1 MYDVSARVKKVGD
14 REVKVVTQCVQ
25 EGNVSKCAP
34 PTVGNILL
42 KINAKLGGTNN
53 VLGVNSRPV
62 VSTTH
67 KIRCMYHSFR
77 VMFDTCLKKHCTTGV
92 RETR

>member
-1 MYDVSARVKKVGD
+1 MYDISARVKKVGD

-34 PTVGNILL
+34 ATVGNLLL

-53 VLGVNSRPV
+53 VLGLNSRPI
-62 VSTTH
+62 VSIAHT
-67 KIRCMYHSFR
+67 
-77 VMFDTCLKKHCTTGV
+77 
-92 RETR
+92 